1 MSLNGPDKMDGKSLQ
16 TMDTAALRALLLME
30 LSAEGDVN
38 VARIQ
43 EISDIIAEREQFE
56 IPDADMGW
64 EDFRKNYESSEPI
77 HTLEQDC
84 SEAPKPETEPKA
96 VPERKTMPKRK
107 AWGRLAVAAAIVAS
121 LVVGATLTAQAAEF
135 DLWAAMA
142 QWTSETFGFTL
153 GTRESMPDEDKLIN
167 EELAPLWDAMIE
179 GGVAEPCLPTY
190 LPDGFKQIELTENS
204 EDGFWCATYQ
214 LEDDLVQIQVQQS
227 KGEDWSISQKD
238 DVDPKKYMWDGTE
251 FFIMS
256 NMGQMVV
263 TWSSGRY
270 EYYVFGLSEPE
281 LYKAIKSIH
290 KEEVQ

>member
-16 TMDTAALRALLLME
+16 TMDTAALRALLIME

-142 QWTSETFGFTL
+142 RWTSETFGFTL
-153 GTRESMPDEDKLIN
+153 GARESMPNENKLKN
-167 EELAPLWDAMIE
+167 EELAPLWDAMME
-179 GGVAEPCLPTY
+179 GGISEPSLPTY
-190 LPDGFKQIELTENS
+190 LPDGFEQIELIENN
-204 EDGFWCATYQ
+204 EDGFWCVAYQ
-214 LEDDLVQIQVQQS
+214 SRTELIHIQVQQS
-227 KGEDWSISQKD
+227 QGEDWSVFQKD
-238 DVDPKKYMWDGTE
+238 DADPEIYMWNGME
-251 FFIMS
+251 FYIMT
-256 NMGQMVV
+256 NMGQWSA
-263 TWSSGRY
+263 TWSSGSY
-270 EYYVFGLSEPE
+270 EYLISGASEPE
-281 LYKAIKSIH
+281 LYQMIKSIH

>member
-121 LVVGATLTAQAAEF
+121 LIVGATLTAQAAEF

-142 QWTSETFGFTL
+142 RWTSETFGFTL
-153 GTRESMPDEDKLIN
+153 GARESMPNEDKLKN
-167 EELAPLWDAMIE
+167 EELAPLWDAMLE

-190 LPDGFKQIELTENS
+190 LPDGFEQIELIKNS
-204 EDGFWCATYQ
+204 EEGFWFAAYQ
-214 LEDDLVQIQVQQS
+214 SETDLIQIQVHQFQ
-227 KGEDWSISQKD
+227 EDWTTFQKD
-238 DVDPKKYMWDGTE
+238 AVDPEIYMWNEME
-251 FFIMS
+251 FYIME
-256 NMGQMVV
+256 NMGQGIA
-263 TWSSGRY
+263 TWTSGQY
-270 EYYVFGLSEPE
+270 EYAIYGLSKPE
-281 LYKAIKSIH
+281 LYEMIESIH